1 MSWGEAWSEGGQS
14 TYRDFPNA
22 PPLPSLCSDL
32 GPQEENQMWPHLQGA
47 PSLVRLALFSIVS
60 SISA

>member
-1 MSWGEAWSEGGQS
+1 M
-14 TYRDFPNA
+14 YRDFPNA

-32 GPQEENQMWPHLQGA
+32 GPQEGNQMWPHLQGA